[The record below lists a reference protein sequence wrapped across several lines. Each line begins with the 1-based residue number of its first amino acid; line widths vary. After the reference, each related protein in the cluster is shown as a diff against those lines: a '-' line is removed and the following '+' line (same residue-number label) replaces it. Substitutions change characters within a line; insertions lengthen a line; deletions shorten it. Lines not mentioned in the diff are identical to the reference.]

1 MTFGPDP
8 ERSPPPQV
16 PKVSTGDW
24 EPRGPWG
31 HKYTQSEPGE
41 ATRNGSVSETL
52 VSASSKEHASWLETV
67 RSSTGCA
74 CTFERYFVPS
84 KNRVGKLPFF
94 LISLAPQIQA
104 FLRPFTAGLLVTSAV
119 HLALEKLSPCLTSR
133 FLVEHS

>member
-1 MTFGPDP
+1 M
-8 ERSPPPQV
+8 
-16 PKVSTGDW
+16 GDW
-24 EPRGPWG
+24 EPRGLWG

-84 KNRVGKLPFF
+84 KNRVGELPFF
-94 LISLAPQIQA
+94 LISLARSPDPSLFKA
-104 FLRPFTAGLLVTSAV
+104 FYCWLVGYICSA
-119 HLALEKLSPCLTSR
+119 PCSGET
-133 FLVEHS
+133 VPTPH